1 MEEKQMKL
9 KDKVAIVTGG
19 GSGIG
24 RAIALTFAAQGASI
38 AIFDINEENANRTVE
53 TVKSTGQRAITLVV
67 DVSSFSQIGQ
77 AVQTVIEEFRK
88 VDILVNNAGL
98 TSPCPPHEMPEEMW
112 DQIIAVNLKG
122 VFNCC
127 RWVLPHMYARKSG
140 RIINISSIAGV
151 SGTPLHTHYAA
162 AKGGV
167 IGYTRALAKAVA
179 AEGQIT
185 CNSVAPA
192 YIDDTSFYDFDRE
205 GLKKAAVGIPLGR
218 LGVPEDVANACLY
231 LASDEASFLTGVNL
245 NISGGA
251 FIYPM

>member
-1 MEEKQMKL
+1 VKL
-9 KDKVAIVTGG
+9 KDRVAVVTGG

-24 RAIALTFAAQGASI
+24 RTIALRFAQEGASV
-38 AIFDINEENANRTVE
+38 AIFDIHEESANAVAERVT
-53 TVKSTGQRAITLVV
+53 SLGQRALALVV
-67 DVSSFSQIGQ
+67 DVSSFSQTERG
-77 AVQTVIEEFRK
+77 VEGVMKEFGK
-88 VDILVNNAGL
+88 IDILVNNAGL
-98 TSPCPPHEMPEEMW
+98 TNPCPPHEMPEEMW
-112 DQIIAVNLKG
+112 DRIMAVNLKG

-127 RWVLPHMYARKSG
+127 RWVLPHMYAQKSG

-185 CNSVAPA
+185 CNSLAPA
-192 YIDDTSFYDFDRE
+192 YIDDTAFYDFDR
-205 GLKKAAVGIPLGR
+205 GALKKAAAGIPLGR
-218 LGVPEDVANACLY
+218 LGMPEDVANACLY
-231 LASDEASFLTGVNL
+231 LASDEASFITGVNL

-251 FIYPM
+251 FIYPV

>member
-1 MEEKQMKL
+1 MKL
-9 KDKVAIVTGG
+9 KDKVAIITGG

-24 RAIALTFAAQGASI
+24 RGIALKFAGEGASI
-38 AIFDINEENANRTVE
+38 AIFDINEASANTVVE
-53 TVKSTGQRAITLVV
+53 TIKSMGQKAIALAV
-67 DVSSFSQIGQ
+67 DVSSFSQTDRGVESVVGKFGKI
-77 AVQTVIEEFRK
+77 
-88 VDILVNNAGL
+88 DILVNNAGL
-98 TSPCPPHEMPEEMW
+98 TNPCPPHEMTEEMW
-112 DQIIAVNLKG
+112 DRIMAVNLKG

-127 RWVLPHMYARKSG
+127 RWVVPHMYAQKSG

-167 IGYTRALAKAVA
+167 ISYTRALAKAVA

-185 CNSVAPA
+185 CNSLAPA
-192 YIDDTSFYDFDRE
+192 YIDETSFYDFDRDA
-205 GLKKAAVGIPLGR
+205 LKKAAAGIPLGR
-218 LGVPEDVANACLY
+218 LGMPEDVAHACLY

>member
-1 MEEKQMKL
+1 MKL
-9 KDKVAIVTGG
+9 KDKVSIITGG

-24 RAIALTFAAQGASI
+24 RGIALKFAEEGAFI
-38 AIFDINEENANRTVE
+38 AIFDINEVNANSVVE
-53 TVKSTGQRAITLVV
+53 TIKSMGQKAIALAV
-67 DVSSFSQIGQ
+67 DVSSFSQTERGVESVVGKFGKI
-77 AVQTVIEEFRK
+77 
-88 VDILVNNAGL
+88 DILVNNAGL
-98 TSPCPPHEMPEEMW
+98 TNPCPPHEMTEEMW
-112 DQIIAVNLKG
+112 DRIMAVNLKG

-127 RWVLPHMYARKSG
+127 RWVVPHMYAQKSG

-185 CNSVAPA
+185 CNSLAPA
-192 YIDDTSFYDFDRE
+192 YIDDTSFYDFDRDA
-205 GLKKAAVGIPLGR
+205 LKKAAAGIPLGR
-218 LGVPEDVANACLY
+218 LGMPEDVANACLY

-251 FIYPM
+251 FIYPV